1 METSTLGLRF
11 KVKEKHF
18 RSSGDLK
25 LKCTATIATIYW
37 KSNEESVQGVQS
49 QSALVSES
57 RSSRNSGKTHLQV
70 QSFNACFIFFFA
82 WCEIMIFVKST
93 IKNARLSTIAM
104 PTWLQNQIHK
114 LTFIRWNGFILPP
127 KGLHSKWFVY
137 TTLDVICYVITQAD
151 KMYYFTLTP
160 FTNPFIIFWL
170 SIFISKY
177 YSILNELTAVK
188 LHKSYSYP

>member
-57 RSSRNSGKTHLQV
+57 RSSRNSGKHIFRCNLLMLVSYFLQ
-70 QSFNACFIFFFA
+70 
-82 WCEIMIFVKST
+82 CEIMIFVKST
-93 IKNARLSTIAM
+93 IKDARLSTIAI

-114 LTFIRWNGFILPP
+114 LTFIRWNGFILSP

-160 FTNPFIIFWL
+160 FTTQFIIFWL

-177 YSILNELTAVK
+177 YLILNELTSVK
-188 LHKSYSYP
+188 LYKWYSYP

>member
-70 QSFNACFIFFFA
+70 QSLMLVSYFLHAIYNLNLLR
-82 WCEIMIFVKST
+82 MIKIECWDKNSK
-93 IKNARLSTIAM
+93 IKINRY
-104 PTWLQNQIHK
+104 K
-114 LTFIRWNGFILPP
+114 
-127 KGLHSKWFVY
+127 
-137 TTLDVICYVITQAD
+137 
-151 KMYYFTLTP
+151 
-160 FTNPFIIFWL
+160 
-170 SIFISKY
+170 
-177 YSILNELTAVK
+177 
-188 LHKSYSYP
+188 